1 MGETAWR
8 VVILSNIPEVVE
20 MTATSMQRL
29 GHHVVGAVA
38 AQRHH
43 TDPRM
48 SSITSSSRVGGV
60 DVALASGN
68 NEVEPI
74 LLSLNPDLVVS
85 WAFPWRVSADALA
98 VPRLGSINFHPSAL
112 PRHRGSNALAWTLR
126 SGDTHFG
133 ATWHRM
139 DDEYDTGAI
148 LAQRQTPVLDDDMI
162 FDVVHRISALG
173 LRMLSGVVSR
183 VANHDPGDPQPS
195 EGATRADP
203 FGEDYAAIDWSM
215 SARDVHNQVRA
226 WAFTPGTG
234 SVSGPIG
241 VIAGQRFLVR
251 RTSLLDPGGELA
263 IVECGDGPLWI
274 VEAEPITT

>member
-85 WAFPWRVSADALA
+85 WASRGEFQRTPA

-112 PRHRGSNALAWTLR
+112 PRHRGSNA
-126 SGDTHFG
+126 G
-133 ATWHRM
+133 
-139 DDEYDTGAI
+139 
-148 LAQRQTPVLDDDMI
+148 
-162 FDVVHRISALG
+162 
-173 LRMLSGVVSR
+173 SR
-183 VANHDPGDPQPS
+183 GH
-195 EGATRADP
+195 
-203 FGEDYAAIDWSM
+203 
-215 SARDVHNQVRA
+215 
-226 WAFTPGTG
+226 
-234 SVSGPIG
+234 
-241 VIAGQRFLVR
+241 
-251 RTSLLDPGGELA
+251 
-263 IVECGDGPLWI
+263 
-274 VEAEPITT
+274 